1 MKKSNINNKS
11 NKGVKDPRSLHP
23 KGRTKP
29 MKKKIPTVLG
39 IVVLVVIAGAVAFYF
54 VRETSVFQTVQAP
67 APTEEKTPTKE
78 EGTTEEVKIPKE
90 VEKDLEKKGVVVKV
104 TASGFE
110 PKEVT
115 IKKGKKIS
123 FVNSDTKVHQIES
136 DSDFKTDEM
145 KSGDIWTFPC
155 NEQGTFT
162 YHLSKYPEMEGKVI
176 VE

>member
-11 NKGVKDPRSLHP
+11 NKRAKNPRSLRP
-23 KGRTKP
+23 KGRTKL

-67 APTEEKTPTKE
+67 APTEEKTSAE
-78 EGTTEEVKIPKE
+78 EGTAEEVKIPKE
-90 VEKDLEKKGVVVKV
+90 VEKELEKKGTVVKI

-115 IKKGKKIS
+115 VKKGKKIS
-123 FVNSDTKVHQIES
+123 FVNSDTKVHKIES
-136 DSDFKTDEM
+136 DSVFKTDEM

-155 NEQGTFT
+155 NEQGTFA

>member
-1 MKKSNINNKS
+1 VKKSNINNKS
-11 NKGVKDPRSLHP
+11 NKRAKNLRSLRP
-23 KGRTKP
+23 EGRTKL

-67 APTEEKTPTKE
+67 ALTEEKTPAKE
-78 EGTTEEVKIPKE
+78 EGAAEEVKIPKE

-115 IKKGKKIS
+115 VKKGEKIS
-123 FVNSDTKVHQIES
+123 FVNSDTKVHKIES

-155 NEQGTFT
+155 NEQGTFA
-162 YHLSKYPEMEGKVI
+162 YHLSKYPEIEGKVI